1 MDLGAEQVLNGR
13 PPLTHMSKV
22 FIHIKE
28 SDTIILRVKLT
39 SDKNEL
45 GLIQHMPKLGKCSKW
60 CDHGGR
66 KGHLRNG
73 MQQLYPVVDHVY
85 RFGFR
90 RGGYKGPTRDD
101 DMVLLAYGY
110 TRDIEMNDDIR
121 TKRTLL
127 ESYAIELGLVVA
139 QRKVWYGDMPANQII
154 VAHPQAMDEV
164 SHAVQVLAQSGGLK
178 RFVQYEE

>member
-1 MDLGAEQVLNGR
+1 
-13 PPLTHMSKV
+13 
-22 FIHIKE
+22 
-28 SDTIILRVKLT
+28 
-39 SDKNEL
+39 
-45 GLIQHMPKLGKCSKW
+45 MP
-60 CDHGGR
+60 
-66 KGHLRNG
+66 
-73 MQQLYPVVDHVY
+73 
-85 RFGFR
+85 FR
-90 RGGYKGPTRDD
+90 D

-164 SHAVQVLAQSGGLK
+164 SHAVQMLAQSGGLK
-178 RFVQYEE
+178 RLVKYEE